1 MDRIGEYLR
10 CGKHPVFGMMAQ
22 GQFSAQKVKAVQMIS
37 GLELPVFAGFPTLS
51 VPGIGVDRMAAFGQ
65 EINFVSG
72 SKSAQDFPIGRI
84 MHKGVCTERRVNL
97 DLETF
102 RSHCFVTGSTG
113 SGKSNTVY
121 RLLDNFIERG
131 VKFLIIEP
139 AKGEYKYEYGGL
151 EKTNVFWTNP
161 TVYPMLHINP
171 FSFPEG
177 IHILEHLDRLIE
189 IFNACWPLYAAM
201 PAILKSAVERSYIQK
216 GWDLVRS
223 IQIGTNGQ
231 RVFPT
236 FQDLLT
242 ALPDV
247 INESSYSTKSKG
259 DYIGALVTRVESLA
273 KGIMGRVFCSTVEI
287 DDSVLFD
294 ENTVVDLS
302 RVGSAE
308 TKSLLMGVLIMK
320 LNEHRVANATQENV
334 SLKHVTILEEA
345 HNLLRNTQGGGDNGL
360 MGKSVEMISNSIAE
374 MRTYGEGFIIV
385 DQSPTAVD
393 ISAIKNTNTKIVMRL
408 PEKNDQDVAGH
419 SFSLTPEQIREI
431 SRLGVGMAVVGQNG
445 WLEPVLTRI
454 DRSSGKYY
462 QRDARIPS
470 DNVRKEM
477 LGRLIT
483 QLIDQYNDG
492 TFLRTVLRRSIMQS
506 ELLDRKKQ
514 EYLRMLGS
522 FLEKERSADNL
533 AQFIV
538 EILECEGMFSLLPIK
553 QSAEKEWTE
562 QDKSEFIRWEAR
574 WKKNIDCYVTFA
586 EPSKEHRRNLL
597 RVLIWYM
604 ASIKKDQNFK
614 KLERYKPWKAIHS

>member
-1 MDRIGEYLR
+1 
-10 CGKHPVFGMMAQ
+10 
-22 GQFSAQKVKAVQMIS
+22 
-37 GLELPVFAGFPTLS
+37 
-51 VPGIGVDRMAAFGQ
+51 
-65 EINFVSG
+65 
-72 SKSAQDFPIGRI
+72 
-84 MHKGVCTERRVNL
+84 
-97 DLETF
+97 
-102 RSHCFVTGSTG
+102 
-113 SGKSNTVY
+113 
-121 RLLDNFIERG
+121 
-131 VKFLIIEP
+131 
-139 AKGEYKYEYGGL
+139 
-151 EKTNVFWTNP
+151 
-161 TVYPMLHINP
+161 
-171 FSFPEG
+171 
-177 IHILEHLDRLIE
+177 
-189 IFNACWPLYAAM
+189 
-201 PAILKSAVERSYIQK
+201 
-216 GWDLVRS
+216 
-223 IQIGTNGQ
+223 
-231 RVFPT
+231 
-236 FQDLLT
+236 
-242 ALPDV
+242 
-247 INESSYSTKSKG
+247 
-259 DYIGALVTRVESLA
+259 
-273 KGIMGRVFCSTVEI
+273 VFCSTVEI

-553 QSAEKEWTE
+553 QSAEKKWTE

-604 ASIKKDQNFK
+604 ASIKKDPNFK